1 MFIMMNM
8 SIQERTPPGVPVAP
22 SRSRLLADVLSIA
35 GSVLL
40 VGVSYGALATGAGLP
55 AWFTLALSVAVLAAS
70 AELIFVGGL
79 AAGASPMLAALGAL
93 LVNLRN
99 ALYGLSAGR
108 YLPQGRGRLL
118 AAHLVND
125 ETAAYGAAQRGTAE
139 ARRAFRALAIGIA
152 LCWPAGAG
160 LGILLGTVVPDTE
173 ALGLDAVFPAILLA
187 MVVGALKRPR
197 VAVLVLAGAAVAA
210 ATTPWG
216 ALGIAPILG
225 LVVLAPDALGVL
237 RRARRHGD
245 REEER
250 R

>member
-1 MFIMMNM
+1 MFIIVNM
-8 SIQERTPPGVPVAP
+8 STQERTPLGLPVV
-22 SRSRLLADVLSIA
+22 RSRARILVDVASIA

-55 AWFTLALSVAVLAAS
+55 PWFTLALSVVVLGAS
-70 AELIFVGGL
+70 AELIFVGGIV
-79 AAGASPMLAALGAL
+79 AGASPMLAALGAL

-108 YLPQGRGRLL
+108 YLPEGRSRLV

-125 ETAAYGAAQRGTAE
+125 ETAAYGAAQTGDDE

-152 LCWPAGAG
+152 LCWPGGAG
-160 LGILLGTVVPDTE
+160 LGILLGSIVPDTE

-187 MVVGALKRPR
+187 MVVGAVRRPR
-197 VAVLVLAGAAVAA
+197 VAVLALAGAAVAA
-210 ATTPWG
+210 AATPWL

-225 LVVLAPDALGVL
+225 LVVLVPDITGVVRRTR
-237 RRARRHGD
+237 RRAV
-245 REEER
+245 REEEQR
-250 R
+250 